1 MIMKNKVILATLLL
15 IAFLSFIFF
24 HLFKEDKIKELDNQ
38 VNKPKVVTEE
48 EIILFYGVNCPA
60 CVVLDQLIENK
71 GINEKV
77 SYAHKEV
84 YYNQENTNQLI
95 TKAGECG
102 IDANLITIP
111 FLYADGKCYLG
122 VEPIINYFEEK
133 IYD

>member
-1 MIMKNKVILATLLL
+1 MKSKVILATLLL

-24 HLFKEDKIKELDNQ
+24 HLFKEDKIKELDSQ
-38 VNKPKVVTEE
+38 VNEPTIATKEDA
-48 EIILFYGVNCPA
+48 ILFYGTNCPA
-60 CVVLDQLIENK
+60 CISLDQLMREK

-84 YYNQENTNQLI
+84 YYNQENNNQLI
-95 TKAGECG
+95 AKAGECG

-111 FLYADGKCYLG
+111 FLYADGKCYFG